1 MNPMN
6 ALTTLALCL
15 TFVSGEAFARKS
27 SSREGFN
34 FGLSVLTTADN
45 SKLYPSKVSE
55 KTREVSNSV
64 EGYSPFMG
72 YSFDTFSLGLKFGQY
87 SESLSTTERS
97 SLDPSKV
104 NRLSSMTAMRHA
116 SLFGRLN
123 FGGYFFLEL
132 GAGLYKEAVTIN
144 NEYVSELGDGIFEGK
159 TEHYNLTGTGSG
171 SHFGGGFEVPM
182 SKTGFFLTG
191 EYIRQ
196 TYVIKEASTAITVG
210 AKQSSRVRNALNL
223 GLAYYFN

>member
-1 MNPMN
+1 MKRI
-6 ALTTLALCL
+6 ATLASLIMVCL
-15 TFVSGEAFARKS
+15 SSEAFARKS
-27 SSREGFN
+27 SGREGFN

-64 EGYSPFMG
+64 EGYSPFIG
-72 YSFDTFSLGLKFGQY
+72 YSFDTFTLGLKFGQY

-97 SLDPSKV
+97 SLDPAKV
-104 NRLSSMTAMRHA
+104 NRLSSITAMRHA

-132 GAGLYKEAVTIN
+132 GAGLYKEAVTIDN
-144 NEYVSELGDGIFEGK
+144 QYVSELGDGIFEGK
-159 TEHYNLTGTGSG
+159 SEHYNLNGTGSG

-196 TYVIKEASTAITVG
+196 TYAIKEASTAITVG
-210 AKQSSRVRNALNL
+210 AKQSTRVRNALNL
-223 GLAYYFN
+223 GLAYYFD